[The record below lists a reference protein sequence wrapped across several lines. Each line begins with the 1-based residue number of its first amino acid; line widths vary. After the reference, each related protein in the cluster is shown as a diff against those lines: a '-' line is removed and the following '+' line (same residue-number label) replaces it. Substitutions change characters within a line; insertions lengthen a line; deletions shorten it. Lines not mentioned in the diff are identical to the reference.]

1 MSVKILQE
9 FNINGFMIYEKKINF
24 YDFQSSKNKI
34 INTFV
39 NDIKIERQKVKDIG
53 KIFNEII
60 EIRKINQLIL
70 SKT

>member
-1 MSVKILQE
+1 M
-9 FNINGFMIYEKKINF
+9 KINF